1 MTKRRPKLQLSQDL
15 ELPEE
20 AVTETFAIL
29 GKRGVGKTT
38 TARVLTEELLE
49 VGLPVLILDPTGVWW
64 GLRTSADG
72 KTAGYP
78 VVIFGGD
85 HADVPLEETAGT
97 LIADVIVSQR
107 ISAVLDLSSLSK
119 GGTRRFSTDL
129 LERLYHRNREPL
141 HVVIDEADLLA
152 PQRVAHG
159 GERLLGAM
167 SDLVRRGRVRG
178 LGVSMITQ
186 SPVDCT
192 LGLSE

>member
-1 MTKRRPKLQLSQDL
+1 
-15 ELPEE
+15 
-20 AVTETFAIL
+20 
-29 GKRGVGKTT
+29 
-38 TARVLTEELLE
+38 
-49 VGLPVLILDPTGVWW
+49 VLILDPTGVWW

-119 GGTRRFSTDL
+119 SGTRRFCTDL

-186 SPVDCT
+186 SPVNCT
-192 LGLSE
+192 LLANSTLGHVAQRDVVVGDSSARRPRRDGRSPTDVGRTTDRVQFGKRQEESTAKPT

>member
-1 MTKRRPKLQLSQDL
+1 MTKRRPKLKLSQDL

-72 KTAGYP
+72 RRDGYP

-85 HADVPLEETAGT
+85 HADVPLEE
-97 LIADVIVSQR
+97 
-107 ISAVLDLSSLSK
+107 
-119 GGTRRFSTDL
+119 
-129 LERLYHRNREPL
+129 PP
-141 HVVIDEADLLA
+141 A
-152 PQRVAHG
+152 P
-159 GERLLGAM
+159 
-167 SDLVRRGRVRG
+167 
-178 LGVSMITQ
+178 
-186 SPVDCT
+186 
-192 LGLSE
+192 